1 MKGKSIG
8 RGRCCPRQPCLAKG
22 RGFTHA
28 PRDSRSDVSA
38 LAQFLIKEW
47 AWGKMSPQMVQTISH
62 LALLDLKAASAGNTN
77 SELEKLSRIGA
88 HGFYSN
94 NCHRDLKGLLPQSR
108 LPQPHEFKLTCRT
121 HVFGTFR
128 MHDFSML
135 LPHEWFSAMHQHYPE
150 YFRQHVVR
158 SRDDSREFW
167 SECGEHPTLRENVV
181 KTISDYNSH
190 VVPLSLHGDGVP
202 VKSVGKSWNESVNVY
217 SWASIVADTGTTA
230 QSNFLIFGIFAH
242 LVSSWRQRFT
252 MLRFWKLLVWSFTA
266 LYEGVWPTVDMD
278 GVAINSTEAGKPLAG
293 GYRAIL
299 FLLKGDLEYLAN
311 ARGNQTHPSHTATE
325 QAPVQPPHTGGAVL
339 AHRTV

>member
-1 MKGKSIG
+1 MSL
-8 RGRCCPRQPCLAKG
+8 QLAVAKG
-22 RGFTHA
+22 RGLTHA
-28 PRDSRSDVSA
+28 PPDNRTETSA
-38 LAQFLIKEW
+38 LANFLIREW

-62 LALLDLKAASAGNTN
+62 LALLDLKVASAGNTN

-94 NCHRDLKGLLPQSR
+94 NCNRDLNNLLPTSQ
-108 LPQPHEFKLTCRT
+108 LPQAHEFQLTCRT
-121 HVFGTFR
+121 PVFGTFR

-158 SRDDSREFW
+158 SRDDLREFW
-167 SECGEHPTLRENVV
+167 SQCGEHPALRENVV
-181 KTISDYNSH
+181 KTTVDYNSL

-202 VKSVGKSWNESVNVY
+202 VKGVGKSWSESMNVY
-217 SWASIVADTGTTA
+217 SWASVVADTGTTA
-230 QSNFLIFGIFAH
+230 QNNFLMFGIFSH

-252 MLRFWKLLVWSFTA
+252 MLRFWKLLVWSLTA
-266 LYEGVWPTVDMD
+266 LYEGVWPTVDME
-278 GVAINSTEAGKPLAG
+278 GVAINSIEVGKPLAG

-299 FLLKGDLEYLAN
+299 FLLKGDLEYLSN
-311 ARGNQTHPSHTATE
+311 ARGNQTHPSHTTTE
-325 QAPVQPPHTGGAVL
+325 QARVQPPHTGGAVL